1 MSEEIN
7 GNGSEKKSGGKRLLF
22 LILLLV
28 VIVIA
33 AVIGLGLGT
42 NLFEGKSYD
51 PQVFLLN
58 IHDLPIRP
66 ADLDTGYEI
75 ISDSRLAND
84 ELVGRMTAAIGKR
97 YVTETGRLD
106 GWEIVLEKIKPTDI
120 APLNIHSQVNIFESS
135 NGASLAMDDEWLFV
149 YKNQEKEPDEILDK
163 NCGIG
168 NECISYKYIKFE
180 VAAEAATVR
189 YDVIFRYKN
198 VLVWVYV
205 NGLDYETTEQDALEL
220 AQMILDELKK
230 SG

>member
-7 GNGSEKKSGGKRLLF
+7 GNGPGKKSGGKRLLF

-28 VIVIA
+28 VILIA
-33 AVIGLGLGT
+33 AAIGLGLGT
-42 NLFEGKSYD
+42 NLFEGKTYD

-58 IHDLPIRP
+58 IHELPIRP
-66 ADLDTGYEI
+66 TDMRAGYDY
-75 ISDSRLAND
+75 ISDSRLANE

-106 GWEIVLEKIKPTDI
+106 GWEIVLEKIKPADV
-120 APLNIHSQVNIFESS
+120 APLNIHTRVDIFDSS
-135 NGASLAMDDEWLFV
+135 DGASLAMSDDWLFV

-168 NECISYKYIKFE
+168 NECILYKYIKYE

-189 YDVIFRYKN
+189 YDVVFRYKN
-198 VLVWVYV
+198 VLVWVYI
-205 NGLDYETTEQDALEL
+205 NGLDYETTQQNALDL
-220 AQMILDELKK
+220 AQIILDRLKK
-230 SG
+230 AG